1 MALGAG
7 NFALAWSLCLF
18 PLASE
23 AAEPPKP
30 VPTGDEKGFYATF
43 GIGASQPE
51 SANGSI
57 YRNRILNGQLYNS
70 NTSLTLWPD
79 PGITAETGV
88 GYDFG
93 PIRTELTYLY
103 NNFAI
108 NNTVV
113 SYQLQNFAGNSMT
126 INKSTKFNANVNSNS
141 LLFSTYLDIKT
152 GSRFVP
158 YIGGG
163 IGSTSFQVS
172 GFPRKHE
179 SLEVLGYQ
187 AKIGLSYLASCTTD
201 LFVEGTYKGA
211 SPSQSNLVDS
221 SSINNWGTRIGA
233 RLRFANRCG
242 SRPISTPTA
251 ITKSPAIDPIT
262 E

>member
-18 PLASE
+18 PEATE
-23 AAEPPKP
+23 AAEPPKI
-30 VPTGDEKGFYATF
+30 VPTGEQKGFYATF
-43 GIGASQPE
+43 GVGASQPE

-57 YRNRILNGQLYNS
+57 YGNRVLNGQLYNS
-70 NTSLTLWPD
+70 NTSLTLWPS
-79 PGITAETGV
+79 PGITAETGI

-103 NNFAI
+103 NDFAI
-108 NNTVV
+108 NNTVIK
-113 SYQLQNFAGNSMT
+113 YQLQDFASTNTPIS
-126 INKSTKFNANVNSNS
+126 KSTRFNANVNSNS
-141 LLFSTYLDIKT
+141 LLLSSYLDIKT
-152 GSRFVP
+152 GSHFVP

-163 IGSTSFQVS
+163 IGPTSFQVS

-201 LFVEGTYKGA
+201 LFAEATYKGA

-221 SSINNWGTRIGA
+221 SSINNWGARIGA

-242 SRPISTPTA
+242 SPTTKTPSAINEATA
-251 ITKSPAIDPIT
+251 NNPNT